1 MDSDLDLNLINIY
14 DGRGIKIDVD
24 TLGLI
29 GLKLGIPSPSYRTVT
44 EEIDGQGGVIVLERT
59 LNPRSLTAEFITKA
73 VDYDGSLELRDELY
87 GLLGHGR
94 TMYVSEK
101 KRPLRRWKVYLE
113 EWTPERLDLK
123 HHRFDVP
130 LFAEAGHSE
139 TINVIKKSFT
149 SPTFRFKNEGNLL
162 IDPRKHSETEIIFK
176 GESNNLKIRNITTGE
191 EWSWDGSTL
200 ISDVIMLKGVRS
212 LKNDVS
218 IFKQTNKKLITLI
231 PGWNSFE
238 VVGATGDFEL
248 TIRTRFYFV

>member
-1 MDSDLDLNLINIY
+1 MDSDLNLNLINIY
-14 DGRGIKIDVD
+14 DGLGRTIDID

-29 GLKLGIPSPSYRTVT
+29 GLKLAIPSPSYRTVT
-44 EEIDGQGGVIVLERT
+44 EEIDGQSGVIVLERI

-73 VDYDGSLELRDELY
+73 IDYTSSLELRDEVY
-87 GLLGHGR
+87 ALLGHGR

-113 EWTPERLDLK
+113 EWTPERLDIQ
-123 HHRFDVP
+123 HHRFDIP

-139 TINVIKKSFT
+139 TINIIKKSFKT
-149 SPTFRFKNEGNLL
+149 PIFRFKNEGNIL

-176 GESNNLKIRNITTGE
+176 GESTNLKIRNTTTGE
-191 EWSWDGSTL
+191 EWSWNGTTS
-200 ISDVIMLKGVRS
+200 INDVIMLKGVRS

-218 IFKQTNKKLITLI
+218 IFKQTNKKLITLV

-238 VVGATGDFEL
+238 VIGATCDFEL
-248 TIRTRFYFV
+248 IIRSRFYFV